1 MFYQDKEKKDFDTNY
16 RNVEKIGN
24 EVYENQTEENTME
37 TANSE
42 DILSP
47 NATVKKRV
55 YYISCDHIVE
65 EEEKISKNDVNS
77 TEKEIEEKYKKWE
90 IEEFSVDRIE
100 LYQERNETCPNHFEI
115 KENDGVIVIYQAN
128 ENGEYEIVD
137 ETEINTKY
145 LSEEDQEKLKQG
157 IEIIGEERLN
167 STLEDYE

>member
-77 TEKEIEEKYKKWE
+77 TEKEIEEKYKEWE
-90 IEEFSVDRIE
+90 LEEFSVDRIE

>member
-77 TEKEIEEKYKKWE
+77 TEKEIEEKYKEWE
-90 IEEFSVDRIE
+90 LEEFSVDRIE

-128 ENGEYEIVD
+128 ENGEYKIVD